1 MFLKKLNSNQQRS
14 LSAIKLLRGALA
26 MEILML
32 FFWIFKLNYVFSI
45 INDQDFN
52 PEKLILFEII
62 DLLISLTYLIVFIL
76 CTVRFIRWFR
86 RAYNNLHLIHSDLK
100 YSEGWAAASW
110 FVPILFFYR
119 PYIIMKE
126 LFYKTREFLINNNL
140 HISQKENRI
149 QLNIWWFLW
158 VVATIIGIIDFV
170 LGLNIIVFF
179 DELLVSSISGIFM
192 SLFLIPAD
200 YLTIK
205 LIRKYSKMEI
215 QLEELCNNLN

>member
-1 MFLKKLNSNQQRS
+1 
-14 LSAIKLLRGALA
+14 
-26 MEILML
+26 
-32 FFWIFKLNYVFSI
+32 
-45 INDQDFN
+45 
-52 PEKLILFEII
+52 
-62 DLLISLTYLIVFIL
+62 
-76 CTVRFIRWFR
+76 VRFIRWFR
-86 RAYNNLHLIHSDLK
+86 RAYNNLHLIYSDLK

-158 VVATIIGIIDFV
+158 VLATIIGIVDFV

>member
-1 MFLKKLNSNQQRS
+1 MFLKKLNSNPQRS